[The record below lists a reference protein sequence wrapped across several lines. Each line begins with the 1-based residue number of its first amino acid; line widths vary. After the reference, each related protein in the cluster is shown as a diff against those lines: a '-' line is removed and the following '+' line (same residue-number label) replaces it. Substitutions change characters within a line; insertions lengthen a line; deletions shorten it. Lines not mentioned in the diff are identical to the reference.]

1 MKKFR
6 GLILSRRLAAAALL
20 AAVGGLAGCVLPPD
34 APTVL
39 ASAGGTGPGDAYVVS
54 SVEQEYEVLHLLGL
68 TVQQQSVH
76 VINGQPFDVLT
87 AINPNTQETRDVW
100 FDISRFYGR
109 Y

>member
-1 MKKFR
+1 
-6 GLILSRRLAAAALL
+6 LIQLRRLAGLALL
-20 AAVGGLAGCVLPPD
+20 AAVAGGLSACVLPPD

-39 ASAGGTGPGDAYVVS
+39 ASANGTGPDDAYVVS

-68 TVQQQSVH
+68 QVQRQSLH
-76 VINGQPFDVLT
+76 VINGKPFDVLT
-87 AINPNTQETRDVW
+87 VVNPQTQETRDVW